1 MKDKGAITIAQD
13 RGSSVVNGMPGE
25 AIKLGGATH
34 VLPAGKIAGG
44 LIALVNSRNGAG
56 VES

>member
-1 MKDKGAITIAQD
+1 
-13 RGSSVVNGMPGE
+13 
-25 AIKLGGATH
+25 
-34 VLPAGKIAGG
+34 LPAGKIAGG